1 MRRVARGRG
10 VVLGVLGCVTLL
22 AALALGTTA
31 SAVVGGSADTTHT
44 YVGAAIQPQ
53 VHNGVP
59 GTQLCTG
66 FLVSPT
72 KFVTAAHCFDPSA
85 PVFVT
90 FDQSVMALTGPPIVG
105 TVTPNPSF
113 CPDCGKGGTPV
124 GDIAV
129 ITLIQPQPGPY
140 AVLPSPGFDDTLKN
154 KTPIDVIGYGVQ
166 QLVQKVPTAFGSRSI
181 ATTKSA
187 SGGALGDSY
196 LKLLTGP
203 GACMGDSG
211 GPDLLG
217 GTNIAVALTSGSTSN
232 NPNCTGV
239 QYSQRLDD
247 PTIQAFINGVAG

>member
-1 MRRVARGRG
+1 MRRVTSGGIGKRFVCG
-10 VVLGVLGCVTLL
+10 VALI
-22 AALALGTTA
+22 AALALSSTA
-31 SAVVGGSADTTHT
+31 AAVVGGTADTTHS

-53 VHNGVP
+53 VHDGIP
-59 GTQLCTG
+59 GMQLCSG

-90 FDQSVMALTGPPIVG
+90 FDQSVLAPTTVLVG
-105 TVTPNPSF
+105 KVTPNPAF
-113 CPDCGKGGTPV
+113 CPDCGKKGSPQNDV
-124 GDIAV
+124 AV
-129 ITLIQPQPGPY
+129 ITLSEPQSGPF
-140 AVLPSPGFDDTLKN
+140 AALPSVGFNDTLAN
-154 KTPIDVIGYGVQ
+154 KTPVDVIGYGVQ
-166 QLVQKVPTAFGSRSI
+166 NLLHKVPTAFGSRTI

-187 SGGALGDSY
+187 NGGALGDDY

-217 GTNIAVALTSGSTSN
+217 GTNVALALTTGSASQ

-239 QYSQRLDD
+239 QYSQRLD
-247 PTIQAFINGVAG
+247 TAAIQSFINGVS